1 MSDENLAERIGG
13 LVAMSSGDGRL
24 DTLMRLTCGRAL
36 SLPPLPMEVDLID
49 GAAEHEPLV
58 CAFTEQFAVDV
69 SDIGDNQRKQ
79 LAKALGDN
87 VFRTV
92 VMMFVADFVPEGVGR
107 VRGAGAAQG
116 WQWRRSRLG
125 SRFRSDRRP
134 AQRIPAG
141 GGADARAGSGDDGG
155 RAAARGAAQH
165 NCRQCKSRRE
175 TNALD
180 SGGSEDL
187 YGEIEQYE
195 SSEKLTD
202 AHKAALRFV
211 DAMIWTPSQISTDL
225 AAGVRKHFSED
236 QAFELT
242 LDIMR
247 NAANKIMVSLG
258 VDAPLVTDGTE
269 LFSVDADGQT
279 VSAG

>member
-1 MSDENLAERIGG
+1 VSDENLAERIAA

-24 DTLMRLTCGRAL
+24 DTLTRLTCGRAL
-36 SLPPLPMEVDLID
+36 SLHPLPMEIDLID

-58 CAFTEQFAVDV
+58 CAFAEQFAVDV
-69 SDIGDNQRKQ
+69 SGITDNQRKL
-79 LAKALGDN
+79 LATALGDN

-92 VMMFVADFVPEGVGR
+92 VMIFVADFVPR
-107 VRGAGAAQG
+107 VWAAFEALGLRRHGNGGAPEWDHDSDPTDALLNGFLPAVARLRELDPVTTEVVRLRGAT
-116 WQWRRSRLG
+116 
-125 SRFRSDRRP
+125 
-134 AQRIPAG
+134 
-141 GGADARAGSGDDGG
+141 
-155 RAAARGAAQH
+155 QH
-165 NCRQCKSRRE
+165 NCRLCRSRRE

-180 SGGSEDL
+180 AGGSEDL
-187 YGEIEQYE
+187 YADIEHYE

-202 AHKAALRFV
+202 AHKVALRFV
-211 DAMIWTPSQISTDL
+211 DAMIWSPSQISPEL
-225 AAGVRKHFSED
+225 AAEVRRHFSED

-279 VSAG
+279 VTAG

>member
-1 MSDENLAERIGG
+1 MSDEKLAERIAA

-24 DTLMRLTCGRAL
+24 DTLTRLTCGRAL
-36 SLPPLPMEVDLID
+36 SLHPLPMELDLID
-49 GAAEHEPLV
+49 GAAEHEPVV
-58 CAFTEQFAVDV
+58 CTFAEQFAVDV
-69 SDIGDNQRKQ
+69 SGITDNQRK
-79 LAKALGDN
+79 LLSEALGNN

-92 VMMFVADFVPEGVGR
+92 VMIFIADFVPR
-107 VRGAGAAQG
+107 VWAGFEALGLGKPGNGSAVEWDHESDPTDALLNGFLPAVARLRGLDPVTTEVM
-116 WQWRRSRLG
+116 RL
-125 SRFRSDRRP
+125 
-134 AQRIPAG
+134 
-141 GGADARAGSGDDGG
+141 
-155 RAAARGAAQH
+155 RGAAQH
-165 NCRQCKSRRE
+165 NCRLCKSRRE

-180 SGGSEDL
+180 AGGSEDL
-187 YGEIEQYE
+187 YGDIEQYE

-211 DAMIWTPSQISTDL
+211 DAMVWSPSQITPEI
-225 AAGVRKHFSED
+225 AAGVRQHFSEG

>member
-1 MSDENLAERIGG
+1 MSDEKLAERIAA

-24 DTLMRLTCGRAL
+24 DTLTRLTCGRAL
-36 SLPPLPMEVDLID
+36 SLHPLPMELDLID
-49 GAAEHEPLV
+49 GAAEHEPVV
-58 CAFTEQFAVDV
+58 CTFAEQFAVDV
-69 SDIGDNQRKQ
+69 SGITDNQRK
-79 LAKALGDN
+79 LLSEALGNN

-92 VMMFVADFVPEGVGR
+92 VMIFIADFVPR
-107 VRGAGAAQG
+107 VWAGFEALGLGKPGNGSAVEWDHESDPTDALLNGFLPAVARLRGLDPVTTEVV
-116 WQWRRSRLG
+116 RL
-125 SRFRSDRRP
+125 
-134 AQRIPAG
+134 
-141 GGADARAGSGDDGG
+141 
-155 RAAARGAAQH
+155 RGAAQH
-165 NCRQCKSRRE
+165 NCRLCKSRRE

-180 SGGSEDL
+180 AGGSEDL
-187 YGEIEQYE
+187 YGDIEQYE

-211 DAMIWTPSQISTDL
+211 DAMVWSPSQITPEI
-225 AAGVRKHFSED
+225 AAAVRQHFSEG

>member
-1 MSDENLAERIGG
+1 VSDERLADRVSA
-13 LVAMSSGDGRL
+13 LVAMSSGDSRI
-24 DTLMRLTCGRAL
+24 DTLTRLTCGRAL
-36 SLPPLPMEVDLID
+36 SLHPLPMELDWDEGLTEP
-49 GAAEHEPLV
+49 EHV
-58 CAFTEQFAVDV
+58 VAAFTEQFAVDV
-69 SDIGDNQRKQ
+69 SGIGANQRKQ
-79 LAKALGDN
+79 LASVLGDN

-92 VMMFVADFVPEGVGR
+92 VMIFVADFVPR
-107 VRGAGAAQG
+107 VRAGLDALGLGKARNG
-116 WQWRRSRLG
+116 EVVEWDHDADPIDALLNGLLPAVARLKALDPVTTEIV
-125 SRFRSDRRP
+125 RL
-134 AQRIPAG
+134 
-141 GGADARAGSGDDGG
+141 
-155 RAAARGAAQH
+155 RGAAQH
-165 NCRQCKSRRE
+165 NCRLCKSRRE
-175 TNALD
+175 ANALD

-187 YGEIEQYE
+187 YGEIEQYD

-202 AHKAALRFV
+202 AHKVALRFV

-269 LFSVDADGQT
+269 LFTVDADGQT
-279 VSAG
+279 VSAL